1 MDMDRLFKECE
12 RLNEKYISF
21 LIDICN
27 ISSKSDNKAGV
38 DAVCEHCASFA
49 RNMGYDVEVLPINGS
64 GNVMC
69 ATLNPNAE
77 GEPVCMSAHMDTV
90 HPEGLFGVRREGD
103 TLIGPG
109 VYDCKGGIAVGFL
122 VMEALKNC
130 GYTSSP
136 VKMILQS
143 DEENSSRTSNKTTI
157 QYMLEQAKDSVAFL
171 NLESCKRD
179 NQACICRKGIA
190 KYKIEV

>member
-27 ISSKSDNKAGV
+27 ISSKSDDKAGV
-38 DAVCEHCASFA
+38 DAVCAFCADFA
-49 RNMGYDVEVLPINGS
+49 GAQGYEVKVEQINGS
-64 GNVMC
+64 GNVMS
-69 ATLNPNAE
+69 ATLNPNGE

-109 VYDCKGGIAVGFL
+109 V
-122 VMEALKNC
+122 
-130 GYTSSP
+130 
-136 VKMILQS
+136 
-143 DEENSSRTSNKTTI
+143 
-157 QYMLEQAKDSVAFL
+157 
-171 NLESCKRD
+171 
-179 NQACICRKGIA
+179 
-190 KYKIEV
+190 